1 VSRSPLPVL
10 SSCRSVVDR
19 SRFVQVDSRA
29 VSRILHREPQ
39 FAPPPLRTGP
49 APYHYFDGTA
59 ATAEWLFVLD
69 TVNHCF
75 WPEAE
80 FPRWEVSYGNEVLS
94 GYWALA
100 ASLKR
105 AMEQGVTI
113 HQAPT
118 LNSLDAQTLA
128 RIFRGRGIIPLF
140 QERLENLREAGR
152 ILIERF
158 QGSFLHLIEEA
169 RGSALDLV
177 LLLVKEFP
185 SFNDIALYE
194 GKTIHFYKRAQ
205 LLALDLW
212 STFRGTSWG
221 NFVDIYE
228 LTAFADYKLP
238 QVLRH
243 LGIIFYTPEL
253 AAHVDSLIPLA
264 AGSAEEVEIRAATV
278 WSVEWLRR
286 ALVGRGLET
295 TSAQLDSWL
304 WNLGQQQPY
313 REKPY
318 HRTRTIFY

>member
-1 VSRSPLPVL
+1 MSRLPVL
-10 SSCRSVVDR
+10 SSCRPVVDD
-19 SRFVQVDSRA
+19 SRFAHVDRRA
-29 VSRILHREPQ
+29 ITRFIDRKPQ
-39 FAPPPLRTGP
+39 LIPPPLRLGP
-49 APYHYFDGTA
+49 APYHYYDGTA
-59 ATAEWLFVLD
+59 TTAEWLFIVD

-75 WPEAE
+75 WPDGNS
-80 FPRWEVSYGNEVLS
+80 PRWEVTYGNEVLS

-105 AMEQGVTI
+105 AMEQGETI
-113 HQAPT
+113 HRAE
-118 LNSLDAQTLA
+118 TLA
-128 RIFRGRGIIPLF
+128 SLEARTLVSIFRGRGIIPLF
-140 QERLENLREAGR
+140 KERLENLREAGR

-158 QGSFLHLIEEA
+158 QGSFLHVIEEA

-177 LLLVKEFP
+177 LLLAKSFP
-185 SFNDIALYE
+185 SFNDIALYQ
-194 GKTIHFYKRAQ
+194 GRTIHFYKRAQ

-212 STFRGTSWG
+212 STFGGTSWG
-221 NFVDIYE
+221 RFADLHE

-243 LGIIFYTPEL
+243 LGIISYTPGL
-253 AAHVDSLIPLA
+253 AERIDSLIPLA
-264 AGSAEEVEIRAATV
+264 AGSPEEVEIRAATV

-286 ALVGRGLET
+286 ALLERGLET

-304 WNLGQQQPY
+304 WNLGQEQLY